1 MDFVLLYFVIASFL
15 IVIVP
20 GPTVSLIIA
29 NSLNS
34 GVKAGLLN
42 VFGTQ
47 VGVLILLFFL
57 ALGFEI
63 VSPFLE
69 VIIKYVRIL
78 GAIYLISLG
87 IIAIKSD
94 IDLNKGQVTKFEK
107 KYFLQGL
114 LVILTNPKIF
124 LFLGAFIPQ
133 FINIEEPISYQII
146 YFGIIFIIVAT
157 IFDSSYALVF
167 GKFREIIASK
177 YIKILNQIGGF
188 ILIFVGT
195 VSYTHL
201 RAHETS

>member
-29 NSLNS
+29 NSLKS

-47 VGVLILLFFL
+47 VGVLVLLLLL
-57 ALGFEI
+57 ALGFEM

-87 IIAIKSD
+87 VITIKSD
-94 IDLNKGQVTKFEK
+94 IDLNKTQVTKFEK

-114 LVILTNPKIF
+114 IVILTNPKIF

-133 FINIEEPISYQII
+133 FINIDEPVSYQII
-146 YFGIIFIIVAT
+146 YFGIVFTIVAT
-157 IFDSSYALVF
+157 IFDSSYAFVF

-177 YIKILNQIGGF
+177 YLKILNQIGGF
-188 ILIFVGT
+188 ILILVGIWMFF
-195 VSYTHL
+195 Y
-201 RAHETS
+201 

>member
-29 NSLNS
+29 NSLKS

-47 VGVLILLFFL
+47 VGVLILLFLL

-94 IDLNKGQVTKFEK
+94 VNLNTAQVTKFEK

-133 FINIEEPISYQII
+133 FINIEEPVSYQII

-188 ILIFVGT
+188 ILIFVGIWMFF
-195 VSYTHL
+195 Y
-201 RAHETS
+201 

>member
-29 NSLNS
+29 NSLKS

-87 IIAIKSD
+87 IIAFKSD
-94 IDLNKGQVTKFEK
+94 IDLNKGQVTKFER

-133 FINIEEPISYQII
+133 FINIEEPVSYQII

-157 IFDSSYALVF
+157 IFDSSYAFVF

-188 ILIFVGT
+188 ILIFVGIWMFF
-195 VSYTHL
+195 Y
-201 RAHETS
+201 

>member
-29 NSLNS
+29 NSLKS

-47 VGVLILLFFL
+47 VGVLILLLLL
-57 ALGFEI
+57 AIGFEI

-94 IDLNKGQVTKFEK
+94 IDLNKGQVTKFER

-133 FINIEEPISYQII
+133 FINIEEPVSYQII

-157 IFDSSYALVF
+157 IFDSSYAFVF

-188 ILIFVGT
+188 ILIFVGIWMFF
-195 VSYTHL
+195 Y
-201 RAHETS
+201 

>member
-29 NSLNS
+29 NSLKS

-47 VGVLILLFFL
+47 VGVLILLLLL

-87 IIAIKSD
+87 VITIKSD
-94 IDLNKGQVTKFEK
+94 IDLNKTQVTKFEK

-114 LVILTNPKIF
+114 IVILTNPKIF

-133 FINIEEPISYQII
+133 FINIDEPVSYQII
-146 YFGIIFIIVAT
+146 YFGIVFIIVAT
-157 IFDSSYALVF
+157 IFDSAYAFVF

-177 YIKILNQIGGF
+177 YLKILNQIGGF
-188 ILIFVGT
+188 ILILVGIWMFF
-195 VSYTHL
+195 Y
-201 RAHETS
+201 

>member
-29 NSLNS
+29 NSLKS

-47 VGVLILLFFL
+47 VGVLVLLLLL

-87 IIAIKSD
+87 VITIKSD
-94 IDLNKGQVTKFEK
+94 IDLNKTQVTKFEK

-114 LVILTNPKIF
+114 IVILTNPKIF

-133 FINIEEPISYQII
+133 FINIDEPVSYQII
-146 YFGIIFIIVAT
+146 YFGIVFIIVAT
-157 IFDSSYALVF
+157 IFDSAYAFVF

-177 YIKILNQIGGF
+177 YLKILNQIGGF
-188 ILIFVGT
+188 ILILVGIWMFF
-195 VSYTHL
+195 Y
-201 RAHETS
+201 

>member
-29 NSLNS
+29 NSLKS

-47 VGVLILLFFL
+47 VGVLILLFLL

-94 IDLNKGQVTKFEK
+94 VNLNTAQVTKFEK

-133 FINIEEPISYQII
+133 FINIEEPVSYQII

-157 IFDSSYALVF
+157 IFDSSYAFVF

-177 YIKILNQIGGF
+177 YLKILNQIGGF
-188 ILIFVGT
+188 ILIFVGIWMFF
-195 VSYTHL
+195 Y
-201 RAHETS
+201 

>member
-20 GPTVSLIIA
+20 GPTVSLIIV
-29 NSLNS
+29 NSLKS
-34 GVKAGLLN
+34 GLKAGLLN

-47 VGVLILLFFL
+47 VGVLILLLLL

-87 IIAIKSD
+87 VITIKSD
-94 IDLNKGQVTKFEK
+94 IDLNKTQVTKFEK

-114 LVILTNPKIF
+114 IVILTNPKIF

-133 FINIEEPISYQII
+133 FINIDEPVSYQII
-146 YFGIIFIIVAT
+146 YFGIISIIVAT
-157 IFDSSYALVF
+157 MFDSSYAFVF

-177 YIKILNQIGGF
+177 YLKILNQVGGF
-188 ILIFVGT
+188 ILILVG
-195 VSYTHL
+195 VWMFFY
-201 RAHETS
+201 

>member
-29 NSLNS
+29 NSLRS

-47 VGVLILLFFL
+47 IGVLILLFLL

-69 VIIKYVRIL
+69 VIINYVRIL
-78 GAIYLISLG
+78 GSIYLISLG
-87 IIAIKSD
+87 VITIKSD
-94 IDLNKGQVTKFEK
+94 IDLNKTQVTKFEK

-114 LVILTNPKIF
+114 IVILTNPKIF

-133 FINIEEPISYQII
+133 FINIDEPVSYQII

-167 GKFREIIASK
+167 GKFREFIASK
-177 YIKILNQIGGF
+177 YLKVLNKIGGF
-188 ILIFVGT
+188 ILILVGIWMFF
-195 VSYTHL
+195 Y
-201 RAHETS
+201 

>member
-29 NSLNS
+29 NSLKS

-47 VGVLILLFFL
+47 VGVLILLLLL

-69 VIIKYVRIL
+69 LIIKYVRIF

-87 IIAIKSD
+87 VITIKSD
-94 IDLNKGQVTKFEK
+94 IDLNKTQVTKFEK

-114 LVILTNPKIF
+114 IVILTNPKIF

-133 FINIEEPISYQII
+133 FINIDEPVSYQII
-146 YFGIIFIIVAT
+146 YFGIVFIIVAT
-157 IFDSSYALVF
+157 IFDSSYAIVF

-177 YIKILNQIGGF
+177 YLKFLNQIGGF
-188 ILIFVGT
+188 ILIFVGIWMFF
-195 VSYTHL
+195 Y
-201 RAHETS
+201 

>member
-29 NSLNS
+29 NSLKS

-47 VGVLILLFFL
+47 VGVLILLFLL

-87 IIAIKSD
+87 IIAFKSD
-94 IDLNKGQVTKFEK
+94 IDLNKGQVTKFER

-133 FINIEEPISYQII
+133 FINIEEPVSYQII

-188 ILIFVGT
+188 ILIFVGIWMFF
-195 VSYTHL
+195 Y
-201 RAHETS
+201 

>member
-29 NSLNS
+29 NSLKS

-47 VGVLILLFFL
+47 VGVLILLLLL

-87 IIAIKSD
+87 VITIKSD
-94 IDLNKGQVTKFEK
+94 IDLNKTQVTKFEK

-114 LVILTNPKIF
+114 IVILTNPKIF

-133 FINIEEPISYQII
+133 FINIDEPVSYQII
-146 YFGIIFIIVAT
+146 YFGIVFTIVAT
-157 IFDSSYALVF
+157 IFDSSYAFVF

-177 YIKILNQIGGF
+177 YLKILNQMGGL
-188 ILIFVGT
+188 ILILVGIWMFFF
-195 VSYTHL
+195 
-201 RAHETS
+201 

>member
-29 NSLNS
+29 NSLRS

-47 VGVLILLFFL
+47 VGVLILLFLL

-69 VIIKYVRIL
+69 VIINYVRIL
-78 GAIYLISLG
+78 GSIYLISLG
-87 IIAIKSD
+87 VITIKSD
-94 IDLNKGQVTKFEK
+94 IDLNKTQVTKFEK

-114 LVILTNPKIF
+114 IVILTNPKIF

-133 FINIEEPISYQII
+133 FINIDEPVSYQII

-167 GKFREIIASK
+167 GKFREFIASK
-177 YIKILNQIGGF
+177 YLKVLNKIGGF
-188 ILIFVGT
+188 ILILVGIWMFF
-195 VSYTHL
+195 Y
-201 RAHETS
+201 

>member
-29 NSLNS
+29 NSLKS

-47 VGVLILLFFL
+47 VGVLILLLLL

-69 VIIKYVRIL
+69 AIIKYVRIL

-87 IIAIKSD
+87 VITIKSD
-94 IDLNKGQVTKFEK
+94 IDLNKTQVTKFEK

-114 LVILTNPKIF
+114 IVILTNPKIF

-133 FINIEEPISYQII
+133 FINIDEPVSYQII
-146 YFGIIFIIVAT
+146 YFGIVFIIVAT
-157 IFDSSYALVF
+157 TFDSAYAFVF

-177 YIKILNQIGGF
+177 YLKILNQIGGY
-188 ILIFVGT
+188 ILILVGIWMFF
-195 VSYTHL
+195 Y
-201 RAHETS
+201 

>member
-29 NSLNS
+29 NSLKS

-47 VGVLILLFFL
+47 VGVLILLLLL

-87 IIAIKSD
+87 VITIKSD
-94 IDLNKGQVTKFEK
+94 IDLNKTQVTKFEK

-114 LVILTNPKIF
+114 IVILTNPKIF

-133 FINIEEPISYQII
+133 FINIDEPVSFQII
-146 YFGIIFIIVAT
+146 YFGIIFIFVAT
-157 IFDSSYALVF
+157 IFDSLYAFTF
-167 GKFREIIASK
+167 GKFREIIALK
-177 YIKILNQIGGF
+177 YLKILNQIGGF
-188 ILIFVGT
+188 ILILVGIWMFF
-195 VSYTHL
+195 Y
-201 RAHETS
+201 

>member
-29 NSLNS
+29 NSLKS

-47 VGVLILLFFL
+47 VGVLILLLLL

-78 GAIYLISLG
+78 GAIYLILLG
-87 IIAIKSD
+87 VITIKSD
-94 IDLNKGQVTKFEK
+94 IDLNKTQVTKFEK

-114 LVILTNPKIF
+114 IVILTNPKIF

-133 FINIEEPISYQII
+133 FINIDEPVSYQII
-146 YFGIIFIIVAT
+146 YFGIVFTIVAT
-157 IFDSSYALVF
+157 IFDSSYAFVF

-177 YIKILNQIGGF
+177 YLKILNQIGGF
-188 ILIFVGT
+188 ILILVGIWMFF
-195 VSYTHL
+195 Y
-201 RAHETS
+201 

>member
-29 NSLNS
+29 NSLKS

-47 VGVLILLFFL
+47 VGVLILLFLL

-94 IDLNKGQVTKFEK
+94 VNLNTAQVTKFEK

-133 FINIEEPISYQII
+133 FINIEEPVSYQII

-157 IFDSSYALVF
+157 IFDSSYAFVF

-188 ILIFVGT
+188 ILIFVGIWMFF
-195 VSYTHL
+195 Y
-201 RAHETS
+201 

>member
-29 NSLNS
+29 NSLRS

-47 VGVLILLFFL
+47 VGVLILLLLL

-78 GAIYLISLG
+78 GSIYLISLG
-87 IIAIKSD
+87 VITIKSD
-94 IDLNKGQVTKFEK
+94 IDLNKTQVDKFEK

-114 LVILTNPKIF
+114 IVILTNPKIF

-133 FINIEEPISYQII
+133 FINIEEPISFQII
-146 YFGIIFIIVAT
+146 YFGIIFITVAT

-177 YIKILNQIGGF
+177 YLKILNQIGGF
-188 ILIFVGT
+188 ILILVGIWMFF
-195 VSYTHL
+195 Y
-201 RAHETS
+201 

>member
-29 NSLNS
+29 NSLKS

-47 VGVLILLFFL
+47 VGVLILLLLL

-87 IIAIKSD
+87 VITIKSD
-94 IDLNKGQVTKFEK
+94 IDLNKTQVTKFEK

-114 LVILTNPKIF
+114 IVILTNPKIF

-133 FINIEEPISYQII
+133 FINIDEPVSYQII
-146 YFGIIFIIVAT
+146 YFGIVFIIVAT
-157 IFDSSYALVF
+157 TFDSAYAFVF

-177 YIKILNQIGGF
+177 YLKILNQIGGF
-188 ILIFVGT
+188 ILILVGIWMFF
-195 VSYTHL
+195 Y
-201 RAHETS
+201 

>member
-15 IVIVP
+15 VVIVP

-29 NSLNS
+29 NSLKS

-87 IIAIKSD
+87 IIAFKSD
-94 IDLNKGQVTKFEK
+94 IDLNKGQVTKFER

-157 IFDSSYALVF
+157 IFDSSYAFVF

-177 YIKILNQIGGF
+177 YLKILNQIGGF
-188 ILIFVGT
+188 ILILVGIWMFF
-195 VSYTHL
+195 Y
-201 RAHETS
+201 

>member
-29 NSLNS
+29 NSLKS

-47 VGVLILLFFL
+47 VGVLILLFLL

-87 IIAIKSD
+87 IIAFKSD
-94 IDLNKGQVTKFEK
+94 IDLNKGQVTKFER

-157 IFDSSYALVF
+157 IFDSSYAFVF

-177 YIKILNQIGGF
+177 YLKILNQIGGF
-188 ILIFVGT
+188 ILIFVGIWMFF
-195 VSYTHL
+195 Y
-201 RAHETS
+201 

>member
-29 NSLNS
+29 NSLKS

-57 ALGFEI
+57 AIGFEI

-69 VIIKYVRIL
+69 VIIKYVRFL

-94 IDLNKGQVTKFEK
+94 INLNKGQVTKFEK

-114 LVILTNPKIF
+114 IVILTNPKIF

-133 FINIEEPISYQII
+133 FINIDEPVSYQIV

-157 IFDSSYALVF
+157 IFDSSYAFVF

-177 YIKILNQIGGF
+177 YLKILNQIGGF
-188 ILIFVGT
+188 ILILVG
-195 VSYTHL
+195 VWMFFY
-201 RAHETS
+201 

>member
-1 MDFVLLYFVIASFL
+1 MDFVLLYFVMASFL

-29 NSLNS
+29 NSLKS

-47 VGVLILLFFL
+47 VGVLILLLLL

-78 GAIYLISLG
+78 GAIYLILLG
-87 IIAIKSD
+87 IITIKSD
-94 IDLNKGQVTKFEK
+94 IDLNKTQVNKFEK

-114 LVILTNPKIF
+114 IVILTNPKIF

-133 FINIEEPISYQII
+133 FINIDEPVSYQII
-146 YFGIIFIIVAT
+146 YFGIVFIIVAT
-157 IFDSSYALVF
+157 IFDSTYAFVF

-177 YIKILNQIGGF
+177 YLKILNQIGGF
-188 ILIFVGT
+188 ILILVGI
-195 VSYTHL
+195 SMFFY
-201 RAHETS
+201 

>member
-29 NSLNS
+29 NSLKS

-47 VGVLILLFFL
+47 VGVLILLFLL

-87 IIAIKSD
+87 IIAFKSD
-94 IDLNKGQVTKFEK
+94 IDLNTAQVTKFEK

-157 IFDSSYALVF
+157 IFDSSYAFVF

-188 ILIFVGT
+188 ILIFVGIWMFF
-195 VSYTHL
+195 Y
-201 RAHETS
+201 

>member
-29 NSLNS
+29 NSLKS

-47 VGVLILLFFL
+47 VGVLILLFLL

-87 IIAIKSD
+87 IIAFKSD
-94 IDLNKGQVTKFEK
+94 IDLNKGQVTKFER

-188 ILIFVGT
+188 ILIFVGIWMFF
-195 VSYTHL
+195 Y
-201 RAHETS
+201 

>member
-29 NSLNS
+29 NSLKS

-87 IIAIKSD
+87 VITIKSD
-94 IDLNKGQVTKFEK
+94 IDLNKGQVTKFER

-114 LVILTNPKIF
+114 IVILTNPKIF

-133 FINIEEPISYQII
+133 FINIDEPVSYQII

-157 IFDSSYALVF
+157 IFDSSYAFVF

-177 YIKILNQIGGF
+177 YLKTLNQIGGL
-188 ILIFVGT
+188 ILILVGIWMFF
-195 VSYTHL
+195 Y
-201 RAHETS
+201 

>member
-29 NSLNS
+29 NSLRS

-47 VGVLILLFFL
+47 VGVLILLLLL

-78 GAIYLISLG
+78 GSIYLILLG
-87 IIAIKSD
+87 VITIKSD
-94 IDLNKGQVTKFEK
+94 IDLNKTQVDKFEK

-114 LVILTNPKIF
+114 IVILTNPKIF

-133 FINIEEPISYQII
+133 FINIEEPISFQII
-146 YFGIIFIIVAT
+146 YFGIIFITVAT

-177 YIKILNQIGGF
+177 YLKILNQIGGF
-188 ILIFVGT
+188 ILILVGIWMFF
-195 VSYTHL
+195 Y
-201 RAHETS
+201 

>member
-29 NSLNS
+29 NSLKS

-47 VGVLILLFFL
+47 VGVLILLLLL

-63 VSPFLE
+63 VSPFIE

-87 IIAIKSD
+87 VITIKSD
-94 IDLNKGQVTKFEK
+94 IDLNKTQVTKFEK

-114 LVILTNPKIF
+114 IVILTNPKIF

-133 FINIEEPISYQII
+133 FINIDEPVSYQII
-146 YFGIIFIIVAT
+146 YFGIVFTIVAT
-157 IFDSSYALVF
+157 IFDSSYAIVF

-177 YIKILNQIGGF
+177 YLKILNQIGGF
-188 ILIFVGT
+188 ILILVGIWMFF
-195 VSYTHL
+195 Y
-201 RAHETS
+201 

>member
-1 MDFVLLYFVIASFL
+1 MDFVLLYFLIASFL

-29 NSLNS
+29 NSLKS

-47 VGVLILLFFL
+47 VGVLILLLLL

-78 GAIYLISLG
+78 GAIYLILLG
-87 IIAIKSD
+87 VITIKSD
-94 IDLNKGQVTKFEK
+94 IDLNKTQVTKFEK

-114 LVILTNPKIF
+114 IVILTNPKIF

-133 FINIEEPISYQII
+133 FINIDEPVSYQII

-157 IFDSSYALVF
+157 IFDCSYAFVF

-177 YIKILNQIGGF
+177 YLKILNQIGGF
-188 ILIFVGT
+188 ILILVGIWMFF
-195 VSYTHL
+195 Y
-201 RAHETS
+201 